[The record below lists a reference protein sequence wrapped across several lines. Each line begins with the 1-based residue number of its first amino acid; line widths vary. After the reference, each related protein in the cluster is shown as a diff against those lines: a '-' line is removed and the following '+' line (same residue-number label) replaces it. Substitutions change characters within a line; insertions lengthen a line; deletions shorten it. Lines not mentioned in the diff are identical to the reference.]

1 MAAMLSVADWTEARR
16 LIALAWP
23 VTLTNLQWILLNLTD
38 TALVGQFST
47 QALGHLSAG
56 RVVTYV
62 SIVMAIA
69 MLSGILVFAARAE
82 GARDHPAAGNALR
95 QGLAFAALLALVST
109 AALLLLAGPLM
120 RWAGVAPGLQDGG
133 AGYVRMMALAYPPQ
147 FLFMAASYWL
157 EGLSRPRVAMWI
169 NIATLPLNGLL
180 SWLLIFG
187 HGPWP
192 PLGATGAALGTALSV
207 GAAALA
213 IVAYIRRMPDAGQYQ
228 VRDMF
233 TLGSLRRG
241 WREGAPLRSFG
252 LMPGIAGGLELAG
265 FSILVAL
272 STGFGAGPA
281 GAFQTAIAFHNLSLA
296 ASLGLGSAA
305 GVRVGNAIGAGEHHL
320 VRRRGLIAAG
330 LALAT
335 LLLFATIFHLGAPWL
350 APLVSNDPAVVALGA
365 LMLARMA
372 LFLPFDGVQLVF
384 LFALRSLGDQ
394 VAAGALSIT
403 SFFLLSGGLGW
414 WLVRRAGAGP
424 MALVDALIVGMIAA
438 ALLLGARFLW
448 KARA

>member
-1 MAAMLSVADWTEARR
+1 MTSAADWTEARR

-38 TALVGQFST
+38 TALVGQYST

-62 SIVMAIA
+62 SIVMVIA

-82 GARDHPAAGNALR
+82 GERDRPAAGDALR
-95 QGLAFAALLALVST
+95 QGLAFAALLAFVST

-120 RWAGVAPGLQDGG
+120 RWAGVAPDLQAGG
-133 AGYVRMMALAYPPQ
+133 AAYVRTMALAYPPQ
-147 FLFMAASYWL
+147 FLFLAASYWL

-169 NIATLPLNGLL
+169 NITTLPLNGLL

-192 PLGATGAALGTALSV
+192 PMGATGAALGTALSV
-207 GAAALA
+207 SAAALA
-213 IVAYIRRMPDAGQYQ
+213 VVAWIRRMPDARAYR
-228 VRDMF
+228 VRDIF

-241 WREGAPLRSFG
+241 WREGLELRRFG
-252 LMPGIAGGLELAG
+252 VMPGIAGGLELAG

-272 STGFGAGPA
+272 STGFGAAPA

-305 GVRVGNAIGAGEHHL
+305 GVRVGNAIGAGERHL

-335 LLLFATIFHLGAPWL
+335 LLLFTAIFHLGAPWL
-350 APLVSNDPAVVALGA
+350 APLVSNDPEVVALGA
-365 LMLARMA
+365 VMLARMA

-414 WLVRRAGAGP
+414 WLVKRAGAGP
-424 MALVDALIVGMIAA
+424 MALVDALILGMVAA
-438 ALLLGARFLW
+438 ALLLGGRFLW